1 MHGLQEIKVAEL
13 ETVLEAV
20 YIRCFNRSQYY
31 RILYNVLSNLFIQI
45 PYPIIFRKCFCQR
58 IAGGFSLLWLRLDFE
73 VYFGVCYIWHH
84 LGVKLD
90 YRRFEKGLS
99 KSFYSSLFQWTVT
112 KIPEEP
118 CPV

>member
-31 RILYNVLSNLFIQI
+31 RILYNVLSHLFIRI
-45 PYPIIFRKCFCQR
+45 PYPIIFRKCFCQW
-58 IAGGFSLLWLRLDFE
+58 IDCSFNLLQLRLAFE

-99 KSFYSSLFQWTVT
+99 NLF
-112 KIPEEP
+112 I
-118 CPV
+118 